1 MAVLSEKKFGSS
13 AKSVNILAEKLT
25 SIDWYKKVG
34 QEDEE
39 TKDLASELL
48 NTLNVSHFH
57 IEWIEKDKIVE
68 TLNKVS
74 LSGSSLWDKLKDVP
88 DQLKEKID
96 ELNQGELLKLVVDRV
111 PEAVFHPA
119 FEAAFEKFGG
129 EEKVVQFFVGQAMYF
144 ATLICAAELANE
156 STLSTQFIALL
167 ESGHVPIGPQ
177 GDIIYII

>member
-1 MAVLSEKKFGSS
+1 
-13 AKSVNILAEKLT
+13 
-25 SIDWYKKVG
+25 
-34 QEDEE
+34 
-39 TKDLASELL
+39 
-48 NTLNVSHFH
+48 
-57 IEWIEKDKIVE
+57 
-68 TLNKVS
+68 VS